1 VNSKVT
7 TVSAF
12 NEDLNRLS
20 LILDKYQIHRD
31 DLLELFL
38 AMKYNRLYGGIPNK
52 THLKLV
58 DFYCRSS
65 GEVQDV
71 IHSFRLRPARDTYS
85 DLHLTSDL
93 FTLSSSQFTD
103 IIHDLSD
110 DGYAQLPCVLSPQ
123 ICFEI
128 LRSSDTFNYSCLQRI
143 DDCVTR
149 QVSMGIPKDCSNYIA
164 TYALENSL
172 NGCSHIKDIVSDP
185 VILSIVSHYFRC
197 SAELK
202 DLSFWHSFP
211 TITAQPETDAAQ
223 LFHYDLDEFK
233 WLKLFIFLTDV
244 NLNTGPHVYI
254 PGTHKTGS
262 KPKELLE
269 FGYAR
274 IPDHVM
280 EMFFPSNTWH
290 SIVCSAGTI
299 VIADTRCYHKG
310 TALLE
315 GTRSLLSPE
324 FAPSTFSK
332 SFLPQ

>member
-1 VNSKVT
+1 MT

-12 NEDLNRLS
+12 NENLNRLS

-31 DLLELFL
+31 DVLELLL
-38 AMKYNRLYGGIPNK
+38 AMKYDRLYGVIPNK

-58 DFYCRSS
+58 ELYCRSS

-71 IHSFRLRPARDTYS
+71 IHSFRLRPALDTYR
-85 DLHLTSDL
+85 DLQLTSDF
-93 FTLSSSQFTD
+93 FTLSSSQFTS
-103 IIHDLSD
+103 IIHDLSN
-110 DGYAQLPCVLSPQ
+110 DGYAQLPCLLSPKL
-123 ICFEI
+123 CSDL
-128 LRSSDTFNYSCLQRI
+128 LRSSEFFNYSCLQRI
-143 DDCVTR
+143 DDCLTR
-149 QVSMGIPKDCSNYIA
+149 YLSYGIPRECSNLIA
-164 TYALENSL
+164 TFALKDSL
-172 NGCSHIKDIVSDP
+172 NRCSHIKDIVSDP
-185 VILSIVSHYFRC
+185 VILSIVSHYLRC
-197 SAELK
+197 SAQLS

-211 TITAQPETDAAQ
+211 TITAQPETEAAQ
-223 LFHYDLDEFK
+223 LFHYDLDEFR
-233 WLKLFIFLTDV
+233 WLKLFVFLTDV

-254 PGTHKTGS
+254 PGTHKAGS

-280 EMFFPSNTWH
+280 EKFFPRHTWR

-310 TALLE
+310 TALIE
-315 GTRSLLSPE
+315 GTRSLLSPK
-324 FAPSTFSK
+324 FAPSTFSQ

>member
-1 VNSKVT
+1 MSLNVPSLSDFAEN
-7 TVSAF
+7 
-12 NEDLNRLS
+12 LNRLS

-31 DLLELFL
+31 DLLELLL
-38 AMKYNRLYGGIPNK
+38 AMKYDRLYGGIPNK

-71 IHSFRLRPARDTYS
+71 IHSFRLRPARDTYR
-85 DLHLTSDL
+85 DLQLTSDL
-93 FTLSSSQFTD
+93 FKLSSSQFTD

-110 DGYAQLPCVLSPQ
+110 DGYAQFPCVLSPK

-149 QVSMGIPKDCSNYIA
+149 QVSKGIPKDCSNYIA
-164 TYALENSL
+164 AYALEDL
-172 NGCSHIKDIVSDP
+172 LIGCSHIKDIVSDP

-211 TITAQPETDAAQ
+211 TITGQPETDAAQ

-262 KPKELLE
+262 MPKELLE

-280 EMFFPSNTWH
+280 EMFFPSNTWR

-310 TALLE
+310 SPLLE
-315 GTRSLLSPE
+315 GTRSLLSTE